1 MMNKW
6 DERFSDEEFFYGE
19 KPNAFFA
26 NYLASV
32 KEKGRI
38 LLPAEGEGRNA
49 VYAAS
54 QGWEVHAFD
63 SSKVA
68 QQKAL
73 DFALSEKVIINY
85 ELLDLANFVP
95 RPGHYDMIAL
105 VFAHMHEGMR
115 QVFHQKLIRSLKPGG
130 IILVE
135 SFAKEQINNR
145 SGGPPD
151 INMLY
156 STEILKSDFF
166 GLTILNL
173 CQAKATLNEGHHKGE
188 ADLVRMIARKDK
200 DA

>member
-1 MMNKW
+1 MNKW

-19 KPNAFFA
+19 RPNVFFA
-26 NYLASV
+26 EYISSLKN
-32 KEKGRI
+32 KGKL

-49 VYAAS
+49 VYAAA

-73 DFALSEKVIINY
+73 DFALSEKVLINY
-85 ELLDLANFVP
+85 DLLDLANFVP

-105 VFAHMHEGMR
+105 IFAHMHEGMR
-115 QVFHQKLIRSLKPGG
+115 QVFHQKVIRSLKRGG
-130 IILVE
+130 IVLVE

-156 STEILKSDFF
+156 STEILKNDFF
-166 GLTILNL
+166 GLKILKL
-173 CQAKATLNEGHHKGE
+173 CQQKDTLDEGYHRGE
-188 ADLVRMIARKDK
+188 ADLVRMIARKETDN
-200 DA
+200 

>member
-1 MMNKW
+1 MNKW

-19 KPNAFFA
+19 RPNVFFA
-26 NYLASV
+26 EYISSLKN
-32 KEKGRI
+32 KGKL

-73 DFALSEKVIINY
+73 DYALSEKVIINY

-95 RPGHYDMIAL
+95 QPEHYDMIAL
-105 VFAHMHEGMR
+105 IFAHMHEGMR
-115 QVFHQKLIRSLKPGG
+115 QVFHHKVMRSLKKGG
-130 IILVE
+130 IVLVE
-135 SFAKEQINNR
+135 SFAKEQINNK

-151 INMLY
+151 VNMLY
-156 STEILKSDFF
+156 STEILKNDFF
-166 GLTILNL
+166 GLKVLNL
-173 CQAKATLNEGHHKGE
+173 CQQKEMLDEGHHRGE
-188 ADLVRMIARKDK
+188 ADLVRMIARKDR
-200 DA
+200 DD